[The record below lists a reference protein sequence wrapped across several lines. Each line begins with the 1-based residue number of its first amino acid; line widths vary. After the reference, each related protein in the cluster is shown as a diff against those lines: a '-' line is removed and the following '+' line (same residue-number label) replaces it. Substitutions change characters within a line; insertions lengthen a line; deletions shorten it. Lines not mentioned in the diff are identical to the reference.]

1 MACDAKDV
9 LQAAQVHTTWMRR
22 SPVRFRG
29 GLTARKRHMGH
40 TCVDVREAAQ
50 RLIQIAATQTVALV
64 FGNEA
69 YGLSNNE
76 LSKCQLMISIPTDE
90 AYTSLNVASAV
101 QIMAYEL
108 RMAWLEAP
116 QATQAHV
123 ELARLDDIELFYQRL
138 EETLI
143 RIQFLDPNNPK
154 RLMPRVRRLF
164 ARTVLE
170 KEELNIL
177 MGMLKSINLNVK

>member
-1 MACDAKDV
+1 
-9 LQAAQVHTTWMRR
+9 
-22 SPVRFRG
+22 
-29 GLTARKRHMGH
+29 MG
-40 TCVDVREAAQ
+40 T
-50 RLIQIAATQTVALV
+50 
-64 FGNEA
+64 
-69 YGLSNNE
+69 
-76 LSKCQLMISIPTDE
+76 
-90 AYTSLNVASAV
+90 LNVASAV

-108 RMAWLEAP
+108 RMAWLATPQTEAAP
-116 QATQAHV
+116 V
-123 ELARLDDIELFYQRL
+123 ELARLEDIELFYRKL

-177 MGMLKSINLNVK
+177 MGILKSINLNVK